1 MGCNWS
7 RANARLQAKKKKNT
21 MNIVSQENQRSGQPA
36 TEQTAYVAPY
46 VDIETADSGYVL
58 YAEMPGVS
66 RDGIRITVEDGNL
79 VLVGHRQ
86 ASSESA
92 EALHRETGQLS
103 YRRVYELDPSIDANK
118 ISARIDQGILTV
130 NLPKTEKLKPR
141 RITLE

>member
-7 RANARLQAKKKKNT
+7 RANARLQTKKKET

-66 RDGIRITVEDGNL
+66 RDGIRITIEDGNL
-79 VLVGHRQ
+79 VLVGQRQ
-86 ASSESA
+86 SSSENA
-92 EALHRETGQLS
+92 EALHRETRQLS

-130 NLPKTEKLKPR
+130 NLPKREKLKPR

>member
-1 MGCNWS
+1 
-7 RANARLQAKKKKNT
+7 
-21 MNIVSQENQRSGQPA
+21 MNIVSQEHQKPGQQS
-36 TEQTAYVAPY
+36 TEQTAYVTPN
-46 VDIETADSGYVL
+46 VDIQAAESGYVL
-58 YAEMPGVS
+58 YAEMPGVN

-86 ASSESA
+86 PSGVNA
-92 EALHRETGQLS
+92 EALHRETRQLS

-130 NLPKTEKLKPR
+130 NLPKAENLKPR

>member
-1 MGCNWS
+1 VGSAPN
-7 RANARLQAKKKKNT
+7 QKQKT
-21 MNIVSQENQRSGQPA
+21 MNIVSQENQRSGQPT
-36 TEQTAYVAPY
+36 TEHTAYVAPY

-66 RDGIRITVEDGNL
+66 RDGIRVTVEDGNL
-79 VLVGHRQ
+79 VLVGQRQ

-92 EALHRETGQLS
+92 EALHRETRQLS
-103 YRRVYELDPSIDANK
+103 YRRVYELDPAIDANQ

-130 NLPKTEKLKPR
+130 NLPKAEQLKPR

>member
-7 RANARLQAKKKKNT
+7 QANARLQTKKKET

-66 RDGIRITVEDGNL
+66 RDGIRITIEDGNL
-79 VLVGHRQ
+79 VLVGQRQ
-86 ASSESA
+86 SSSENA
-92 EALHRETGQLS
+92 EALHREIRQLS
-103 YRRVYELDPSIDANK
+103 YRRGYELDPSIDANK

-130 NLPKTEKLKPR
+130 NLPKREKLKPR

>member
-1 MGCNWS
+1 
-7 RANARLQAKKKKNT
+7 

-36 TEQTAYVAPY
+36 TEHTAYVTPY

-66 RDGIRITVEDGNL
+66 REGIRITVEDGEL
-79 VLVGHRQ
+79 VLVGQRQ

-92 EALHRETGQLS
+92 EPLHREMRQLS

-118 ISARIDQGILTV
+118 ISARIDRGILTV
-130 NLPKTEKLKPR
+130 NLPKAEKLKPR